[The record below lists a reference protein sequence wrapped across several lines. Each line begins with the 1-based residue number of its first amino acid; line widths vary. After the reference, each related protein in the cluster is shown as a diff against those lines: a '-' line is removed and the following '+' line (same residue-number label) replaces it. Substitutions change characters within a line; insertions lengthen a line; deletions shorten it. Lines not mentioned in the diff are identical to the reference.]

1 MIFQNF
7 NLMNNSTVSQNIAF
21 PMEISHIDK
30 KIIKERLEEL
40 LDMVGLKD
48 KENVYPAKLSGGQ
61 KQRVGIARALAN
73 KPKILLCDEPTSAL
87 DPVTTKSILELLKDI
102 NKKLN
107 ITIVLITH
115 QMEVI
120 KKFAIKLRLLKMD
133 LLLKKV

>member
-1 MIFQNF
+1 
-7 NLMNNSTVSQNIAF
+7 MNNSTVSQNIAF